1 VVATDP
7 FLKELAVAIC
17 DPCESRPQIK
27 IYTKK
32 RRGKDKDSELHV
44 ID

>member
-17 DPCESRPQIK
+17 DPYESVPQIK
-27 IYTKK
+27 NLNIK
-32 RRGKDKDSELHV
+32 RRV